1 MSYSTERSVREQPEI
16 KEVISRSEYRD
27 ILLARMAAG
36 DLYASETLSMMRKAD
51 MALDILREKPIYKR
65 KNESDCNE
73 RK

>member
-1 MSYSTERSVREQPEI
+1 MSYWTERSVRAQPEI

-36 DLYASETLSMMRKAD
+36 DLYASETLSMVRKAD

>member
-1 MSYSTERSVREQPEI
+1 MSYWTERSVREQPEI

-36 DLYASETLSMMRKAD
+36 DLYASETLFMVRKAD
-51 MALDILREKPIYKR
+51 MALDILREKPIYQR

>member
-1 MSYSTERSVREQPEI
+1 MSYWTEI

-36 DLYASETLSMMRKAD
+36 DLYASETLCMVRKAD